1 MNYRHIL
8 AAGAVACL
16 LPFAASALTSD
27 EITQQISE
35 LVGQLTALQAQ
46 LKDVTAQS
54 VPASAPAISAPAAS
68 PGRTGVV
75 CPVFNLTL
83 SRGMTG
89 DAVMALQK
97 FLIGRGFL
105 TADSATGFFGPITE
119 SAVRNLQ
126 AQQDI
131 VSSGDAASTG
141 WGVVGARTSAA
152 IVKLCSAAYTAQF
165 TSTTSTNSSGC
176 PTVPVPSSACNGT
189 WTATPNPKGCVAAW
203 QCVAGAQATTT
214 VPASCPIYQMPTCSV
229 GFSAQWRGNDSNNCS
244 LGYQCVISQTTT
256 SASFSASPTSGRAPL
271 GVVFRTN
278 KQGTQVDFGDGTSAL
293 VSSDCTTG
301 LNGSINCNTSS
312 YFTNHYYQSAGTY
325 TASLKGIPIN
335 GGLSALY
342 GRITITVQ

>member
-1 MNYRHIL
+1 MTYRHIF
-8 AAGAVACL
+8 AVGAVACL
-16 LPFAASALTSD
+16 LPFATSALTSD

-46 LKDVTAQS
+46 LKNVTAQS
-54 VPASAPAISAPAAS
+54 VPNTAPATSTAAAT

-83 SRGMTG
+83 SRGSRG
-89 DAVMALQK
+89 DAVIAVQK
-97 FLIGRGFL
+97 FLISRGFL
-105 TADSATGFFGPITE
+105 TAPSATGFFGPITE

-131 VSSGDAASTG
+131 VSGGDAASTG

-152 IVKLCSAAYTAQF
+152 IVKLCYAGYTSQL
-165 TSTTSTNSSGC
+165 NSSSSNSTGC
-176 PTVPVPSSACNGT
+176 ATVPVPSSACNGT

-214 VPASCPIYQMPTCSV
+214 VPASCPVYQMPSCSV

-244 LGYQCVISQTTT
+244 LGYQCIISQTTT

-301 LNGSINCNTSS
+301 LNGSTNCNTSS

-335 GGLSALY
+335 GGLPALY